1 MVQQTP
7 MKNEKRGDVTRPGGS
22 PGPPSGARPRR
33 RARWRAPGGRVCH
46 GARSGTARTNYVAPP
61 LSSSHGPTTCGTT
74 RWGRV
79 RSHMGGSEGQGSRR
93 TRPGRQKLALGTWN
107 VTSLWGKEPELVREV
122 ERYQLDLVGLTSTHS
137 LSSGTVLL
145 DKGWTLFFSGVA
157 EGVRRRAGVGILINP
172 RLSAAVLEFTP
183 VDERVASLRLRVV
196 GGKTLTVVCAYA
208 PNSSSEYSAFLE
220 TLNGVLYGAPV
231 GDSVV
236 LLGDFNAHV
245 GNDGDTWRGVVGRN
259 GLPDLN
265 PSGRLLLDFC
275 ASHGLS
281 ITNTMFEH
289 KGAHKCTWYQS
300 TLGRRSMIDFVIV
313 SSDLRPHV
321 LDTRVKRGAE
331 LSTDHHLVVSWI
343 REWGKFPDRPG
354 KPKRVVRV
362 NWERLEEA
370 PVLGIFNSHLR
381 RSFSGIPV
389 EVGGIE
395 PEWAVFK
402 ASIAEA
408 AVASCG
414 LRVLGSSRGGNPRTP
429 WWTPVVREAVRLKKE
444 AFRDMISWRTPDSV
458 AGYRQARRAAAA
470 AVSEAKQRVWEKFG
484 EAMEKDFRSAPKCFW
499 KTIRHLRRGK
509 RGTIQAVY
517 SKDGTLL
524 TSTEEVVGRWKEH
537 FEELLNPNNTPS
549 MLEAELEV
557 DGVSSSI
564 SLVEVTEVVKHLR
577 SGKAPGIDEIQ
588 PEMLKALGV
597 EGLSW
602 LTRLFNIAWESGTVP
617 KEWQTGVVVPLFKKG
632 DQRVC
637 ANYRGITLLSL
648 PGKVYS
654 KVLERRVRPIVEP
667 QIEEEQCGFR
677 PGRGTTDQLFTL
689 ARILEGAWEYAH
701 PVYMCFVDLEK
712 AYDRVPRE
720 KLWEVLREYGVR
732 GSILRAIQSLYSQSE
747 SCVRVLGSQSVS
759 FSVGAGLRQGCAL
772 SPILFVIYMDR
783 ISRRSRGG
791 EGLQFGGL
799 RISSLLF
806 ADDVVLI
813 GSSACDLQHSLDRL
827 AAECEAAGMRISTA
841 KSEAMTLSR
850 KPVDCLLRVG
860 NESLAQVKEFK
871 YLGVLFASEGTMERE
886 IGRRI
891 GAAGAVLRSLY
902 RTVVTKRELSRKAKI
917 SIYRSIFVPIL
928 TYGHE
933 GWVMTERTRSR
944 VQAAEMSF
952 LRRVAGVSL
961 RDRVRSSAIRE
972 ELGLE
977 PLLLYLERSQ
987 LRWFG
992 HLVRMPTGRL
1002 PWEVFQARPVGR
1014 RPRGRPRTRWRD
1026 YISTL
1031 AWERLGIPPSELVNV
1046 AREREVWGPLLEL
1059 LPPRPDPG

>member
-1 MVQQTP
+1 
-7 MKNEKRGDVTRPGGS
+7 
-22 PGPPSGARPRR
+22 
-33 RARWRAPGGRVCH
+33 
-46 GARSGTARTNYVAPP
+46 
-61 LSSSHGPTTCGTT
+61 
-74 RWGRV
+74 
-79 RSHMGGSEGQGSRR
+79 MGGSERQGSRR
-93 TRPGRQKLALGTWN
+93 TRPERQKLALGTWN

-145 DKGWTLFFSGVA
+145 DRGWTLFFSGVA
-157 EGVRRRAGVGILINP
+157 QGVRRRAGVGILINP

-231 GDSVV
+231 GDSLV

-289 KGAHKCTWYQS
+289 KGGHKCTWYQS

-313 SSDLRPHV
+313 SADLRPYV

-343 REWGKFPDRPG
+343 REWGKSLDRPG

-370 PVLGIFNSHLR
+370 PVLEIFNSHLR
-381 RSFSGIPV
+381 LSFSSIPV

-408 AVASCG
+408 AVVSCG

-444 AFRDMISWRTPDSV
+444 AFRGMLSQRTPDAV
-458 AGYRQARRAAAA
+458 AGYRWARRAAAA

-484 EAMEKDFRSAPKCFW
+484 EDMEKDFRSAPKCFW

-509 RGTIQAVY
+509 RGNIQAVY
-517 SKDGTLL
+517 SKGGTLL
-524 TSTEEVVGRWKEH
+524 TSTEEVVERWKEH
-537 FEELLNPNNTPS
+537 FEELLNPTNTSS
-549 MLEAELEV
+549 MMEAELE
-557 DGVSSSI
+557 
-564 SLVEVTEVVKHLR
+564 
-577 SGKAPGIDEIQ
+577 A
-588 PEMLKALGV
+588 
-597 EGLSW
+597 
-602 LTRLFNIAWESGTVP
+602 
-617 KEWQTGVVVPLFKKG
+617 
-632 DQRVC
+632 
-637 ANYRGITLLSL
+637 
-648 PGKVYS
+648 
-654 KVLERRVRPIVEP
+654 
-667 QIEEEQCGFR
+667 
-677 PGRGTTDQLFTL
+677 
-689 ARILEGAWEYAH
+689 
-701 PVYMCFVDLEK
+701 
-712 AYDRVPRE
+712 
-720 KLWEVLREYGVR
+720 KL
-732 GSILRAIQSLYSQSE
+732 
-747 SCVRVLGSQSVS
+747 
-759 FSVGAGLRQGCAL
+759 
-772 SPILFVIYMDR
+772 
-783 ISRRSRGG
+783 
-791 EGLQFGGL
+791 
-799 RISSLLF
+799 
-806 ADDVVLI
+806 
-813 GSSACDLQHSLDRL
+813 
-827 AAECEAAGMRISTA
+827 
-841 KSEAMTLSR
+841 
-850 KPVDCLLRVG
+850 
-860 NESLAQVKEFK
+860 
-871 YLGVLFASEGTMERE
+871 
-886 IGRRI
+886 
-891 GAAGAVLRSLY
+891 
-902 RTVVTKRELSRKAKI
+902 
-917 SIYRSIFVPIL
+917 SIYRSIFVPTL

-944 VQAAEMSF
+944 IQAAEMSF
-952 LRRVAGVSL
+952 LRRVAGFSL
-961 RDRVRSSAIRE
+961 RDRVRTSVIRE

-977 PLLLYLERSQ
+977 PLLLCLERSQ

>member
-1 MVQQTP
+1 MASAWWPGLPRSPVGHSP
-7 MKNEKRGDVTRPGGS
+7 NKLRGT
-22 PGPPSGARPRR
+22 
-33 RARWRAPGGRVCH
+33 
-46 GARSGTARTNYVAPP
+46 PP
-61 LSSSHGPTTCGTT
+61 LFIPWAHHLWEDPFGSS
-74 RWGRV
+74 RGRV
-79 RSHMGGSEGQGSRR
+79 RSHMGGSKGQGSRR

-122 ERYQLDLVGLTSTHS
+122 EHCQLDLVGLKSTQS

-145 DKGWTLFFSGVA
+145 DRGWTLFFSGVA

-245 GNDGDTWRGVVGRN
+245 GNNGDTWRGVVGRN

-289 KGAHKCTWYQS
+289 KGAHKCNWYQS

-343 REWGKFPDRPG
+343 REWGKFPDRLR

-381 RSFSGIPV
+381 WSFSGIPV

-395 PEWAVFK
+395 PEWAVFN
-402 ASIAEA
+402 AFIAEA
-408 AVASCG
+408 VVASCG

-429 WWTPVVREAVRLKKE
+429 WWTPVVKEAVRLKKE

-458 AGYRQARRAAAA
+458 ASQ
-470 AVSEAKQRVWEKFG
+470 
-484 EAMEKDFRSAPKCFW
+484 CFW

-549 MLEAELEV
+549 MLEAEIEV

-602 LTRLFNIAWESGTVP
+602 MTRLFNIAWESGTVP
-617 KEWQTGVVVPLFKKG
+617 KELQTGVVVPLFKKG

-637 ANYRGITLLSL
+637 ANNRGITLLSL

-654 KVLERRVRPIVEP
+654 KVLERRVRPIVDP
-667 QIEEEQCGFR
+667 LIEEEQSGFR

-720 KLWEVLREYGVR
+720 KLWEVLWEYGVK
-732 GSILRAIQSLYSQSE
+732 GSLLRAIQSLYSQSE

-783 ISRRSRGG
+783 LSRRSRGR

-806 ADDVVLI
+806 ADYVVLI

-841 KSEAMTLSR
+841 KSESMTLSR

-902 RTVVTKRELSRKAKI
+902 RTVVTKRELSRK
-917 SIYRSIFVPIL
+917 STGRS
-928 TYGHE
+928 
-933 GWVMTERTRSR
+933 
-944 VQAAEMSF
+944 SF
-952 LRRVAGVSL
+952 LSSPMVMRVG
-961 RDRVRSSAIRE
+961 
-972 ELGLE
+972 
-977 PLLLYLERSQ
+977 
-987 LRWFG
+987 
-992 HLVRMPTGRL
+992 
-1002 PWEVFQARPVGR
+1002 
-1014 RPRGRPRTRWRD
+1014 
-1026 YISTL
+1026 
-1031 AWERLGIPPSELVNV
+1031 
-1046 AREREVWGPLLEL
+1046 
-1059 LPPRPDPG
+1059 